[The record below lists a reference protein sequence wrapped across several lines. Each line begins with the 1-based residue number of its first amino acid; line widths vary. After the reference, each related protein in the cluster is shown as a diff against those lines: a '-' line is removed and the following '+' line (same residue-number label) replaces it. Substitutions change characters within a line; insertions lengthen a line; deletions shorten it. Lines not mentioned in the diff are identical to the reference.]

1 MTRRWLFA
9 DQLGPHFLDDPAQ
22 PVLLVESRAVF
33 RRRAFHRQKAHL
45 VLSALRHRAAELG
58 EQAVFVRTETYGEA
72 VRDLGEPL
80 SVCHPTSRAARGL
93 VQRLGAELLPPRGF
107 VTAPPEFTAWAG
119 GRRGLRMEDFYR
131 DARRRLGILMDGAEP
146 AGGTWNLDAEN
157 REPPPRGVT
166 RLDVPEPPE
175 IREDDIDAAVREDLD
190 RWERD
195 DGITFIGRD
204 GPRLFPATRAEAV
217 ERLRHFVG
225 HRLPAFGPHEDAML
239 AGDPFLAHSR
249 LSAAFNLGLLDP
261 LEAVEQAEAAYRAG
275 RAGLASVEGFVR
287 QLIGWRDFVWHLY
300 WYFEPGYRRANELG
314 ASEPLP
320 RWFAELDADAVEA
333 RCLSDVLAGVR
344 DRGWVHHIP
353 RLMVLGNYAM
363 QRGWRPGAM
372 ADWFHRAFVDGY
384 EWVMTANV
392 VGMSQY
398 ADGGRMSTKPYAG
411 GGAYIN
417 RMSDYCGGCRYDPK
431 VRVGDDACPYT
442 AGYWAFLARN
452 EQRLAGNHRMR
463 RPVQGLHR
471 LADLDALVE
480 QEQARGSRAP

>member
-22 PVLLVESRAVF
+22 PVLLVESKAVF

-58 EQAVFVRTETYGEA
+58 DQAVFVRAETYAEA

-80 SVCHPTSRAARGL
+80 SVCHPTSRAAHRL

-107 VTAPPEFTAWAG
+107 VTAPPEFVAWAN

-131 DARRRLGILMDGAEP
+131 DARQRLGILMDGTEP

-166 RLDVPEPPE
+166 RLDVEEPPE

-190 RWERD
+190 RWQRD

-204 GPRLFPATRAEAV
+204 GPRLFPATRDEAV

-261 LEAVEQAEAAYRAG
+261 LEAVEQAEAAYREG
-275 RAGLASVEGFVR
+275 RAELASVEGFVR

-314 ASEPLP
+314 ASKPVP
-320 RWFAELDADAVEA
+320 RWFAELDADAVGA

-353 RLMVLGNYAM
+353 G
-363 QRGWRPGAM
+363 
-372 ADWFHRAFVDGY
+372 
-384 EWVMTANV
+384 
-392 VGMSQY
+392 
-398 ADGGRMSTKPYAG
+398 
-411 GGAYIN
+411 
-417 RMSDYCGGCRYDPK
+417 
-431 VRVGDDACPYT
+431 
-442 AGYWAFLARN
+442 
-452 EQRLAGNHRMR
+452 
-463 RPVQGLHR
+463 
-471 LADLDALVE
+471 
-480 QEQARGSRAP
+480 